1 MKNNSFKFE
10 NHKKN
15 KVSARKGQAA
25 LFAAALLYTAA
36 YGSIN
41 TFADSIAVYP
51 DLNSEVKSIGSEV
64 KQTNNFSRGSKEWK
78 RLEDNE
84 LDWDEI
90 PALIHEYNANIITNR
105 SELSKDE
112 RRSMDSEEVSSY
124 LLDKASDYESQ
135 ADAMDDVSGKELV
148 AANLRI
154 QANNLRRQA
163 DSNLD
168 DFDVVKLSYEQIEKQ
183 TVLSAK
189 TQFLDY
195 YTALL
200 SKDSSA
206 SNLEYLERAY
216 NSAVNRKNAAVGTEL
231 EVLTAKLAWD
241 DARADAVTLDNKI
254 TANRQSLIVSCGWKY
269 DADAVIGKLPEYD
282 AQTIANVNY
291 EEDKK
296 KAEAANITLK
306 IDNIRVK
313 NASDSGYQTLV
324 EEQKTNLKKDL
335 DSFGINFKAA
345 YDGLINAVTA
355 YNNAVGAKA
364 NSDKDLTFANKQYA
378 LGMISKVEL
387 MKTENSAVAAH
398 ASVSSAYNQMV
409 LARVKYDAA
418 VNDGIL

>member
-15 KVSARKGQAA
+15 KVSARKGQAV

-64 KQTNNFSRGSKEWK
+64 KQTNNFSRSSDEWK

-90 PALIHEYNANIITNR
+90 PALIHEYNANVITNR

-135 ADAMDDVSGKELV
+135 ADAMDDASGKELV

-168 DFDVVKLSYEQIEKQ
+168 DFDVVRLSYEQIEKQ

-216 NSAVNRKNAAVGTEL
+216 NSALNRKNAAVGTEL
-231 EVLTAKLAWD
+231 EVLTAKLTWD
-241 DARADAVTLDNKI
+241 DARASAVTLDNQI
-254 TANRQSLIVSCGWKY
+254 NANRQSLIVSCGWKY

-345 YDGLINAVTA
+345 YDGLVNAVTA

-387 MKTENSAVAAH
+387 MKAENSAVAAE